1 MADNSSTTSNLIVV
15 IKPTTY
21 YSNFSNTDLL
31 PVTPIIN
38 TIEEEYPSF
47 LSNPENKNLTLQ
59 DIFNLDYENKLQPSI
74 GNYKG
79 TNIKNKSSF
88 SLEKLIT
95 YLIYTKSSFLLEEKN
110 NTYEFNLAGIKSQ
123 IGKDISRLDLYV
135 NDQRQNFSSML
146 GGDPETPENSIPIT
160 NRILTPTIKPNTN
173 TSEKITKVK
182 TPSPPST
189 PLIVSEDK
197 SKYAI
202 TDSYYE
208 ILMDNDPG
216 KKVDDLKLINFNIM
230 NEVGILSCQNI
241 FNFIAELVQLEIK
254 NIAQSVIQDSYLLI
268 SPSSKQDANGKS
280 TIADNKELLISLK
293 EKEKKVTIY
302 FDSYLFNSDDFS
314 SVGRITFIMSL
325 DLLLNT
331 FQFDTLDIEYN
342 LESMVS
348 PSPIDTKPTYT
359 MAQTAK
365 YYGITK
371 PSRFFKKRMFSSKGG
386 KQKKTKKIRKQKKT
400 GNKKS
405 MKIRKP
411 KIKKTRKR
419 N

>member
-293 EKEKKVTIY
+293 EKEKK
-302 FDSYLFNSDDFS
+302 
-314 SVGRITFIMSL
+314 
-325 DLLLNT
+325 
-331 FQFDTLDIEYN
+331 
-342 LESMVS
+342 
-348 PSPIDTKPTYT
+348 
-359 MAQTAK
+359 
-365 YYGITK
+365 
-371 PSRFFKKRMFSSKGG
+371 
-386 KQKKTKKIRKQKKT
+386 
-400 GNKKS
+400 
-405 MKIRKP
+405 
-411 KIKKTRKR
+411 
-419 N
+419 